1 MSQLEYFVWYWAL
14 HPREIQPSWSESRR
28 ELQEG
33 SEGLK
38 SWPNRKNYSIWVAF
52 LKGKKIKDGGREN
65 DNIPQI
71 CKRLLLREEEKIL
84 LPCEK
89 QKK

>member
-1 MSQLEYFVWYWAL
+1 MCSVGRRI
-14 HPREIQPSWSESRR
+14 PRKIWTSWSESRR

-33 SEGLK
+33 SEGWK
-38 SWPNRKNYSIWVAF
+38 SRPAGKNDCIGVAL
-52 LKGKKIKDGGREN
+52 LKGEKIKNGGREN

-71 CKRLLLREEEKIL
+71 CKRLLLREEEKFL
-84 LPCEK
+84 LPGGK